1 MQAIGDY
8 RRCRARLQSTL
19 SRATGSQVG
28 GRLSPRKISNRILA
42 KLRGDSGLQRGEN
55 PRPFASH
62 SSCCLAFADLH
73 AGADERLAR
82 WPGRAQR
89 TPRPYPRRTR
99 NPSPSAQDG
108 RIGSWR
114 AVEGSAGP
122 EARAAGGGGQPSSK
136 KAVVTTTD
144 SSRRRPLSPPVIPP
158 RLPALWHT
166 AASSRAEPSRQHPHE
181 AAWTAIGSAPPVIGA
196 CGRRSVTLT
205 KGRPVGHPPGP

>member
-144 SSRRRPLSPPVIPP
+144 SPDAGPYPRPSSRRGCLPSGIRP
-158 RLPALWHT
+158 R
-166 AASSRAEPSRQHPHE
+166 RAEPSRQHPHE
-181 AAWTAIGSAPPVIGA
+181 AAWTAIGSAPSVIGA